1 MPIIH
6 GLASA
11 LNFSRMSAAFAV
23 HMNGLRFVV
32 VLIDV
37 STDCHNQLFDIAENA
52 SS

>member
-11 LNFSRMSAAFAV
+11 LNFFQDVGGFRSPYERFAI
-23 HMNGLRFVV
+23 VV

-37 STDCHNQLFDIAENA
+37 STDCHNQLFDIAKNA